1 MKRLIFIALSI
12 ILLAQ
17 YSCKKVQPEMKELDC
32 SCAKEVSAEFTME
45 ERGTIF
51 DSNPD
56 RFLTL
61 TDTTSRNKRVKFTA
75 KEIDAEYTWYIG
87 TEVLHT
93 KTFERNFND
102 AWAGQNI
109 PITLVVKK
117 KPNRVCFP
125 NEDGYDSITKI
136 LHVSQYPIETSDDFI
151 MGSLEGV
158 YRFKSAHLA
167 DSFDVTFYFSK
178 NTSVHLSELF
188 NLENYDGMGANC
200 YDNWGI
206 EAGNY
211 RQCFIINNGY
221 CSFFEGNIHNKID
234 GTATMD
240 FKLYYTNHPNYK
252 EYHYKGRRISNL

>member
-1 MKRLIFIALSI
+1 MKK
-12 ILLAQ
+12 ILLLLLGFIVFTLI
-17 YSCKKVQPEMKELDC
+17 SCKKVQPNMDTVDC
-32 SCAKEVSAEFTME
+32 SCAKEVSADFTME
-45 ERGTIF
+45 ERGTVF
-51 DSNPD
+51 GPNPD

-61 TDTTSRNKRVKFTA
+61 TDTTSRNKVVKFSA
-75 KEIDAEYTWYIG
+75 KEVDAEYTWYIG
-87 TEVLHT
+87 TEIINS
-93 KTFERNFND
+93 KTFERNFPD
-102 AWAGQNI
+102 IWAGQNI

-117 KPNRVCFP
+117 KTNRICFP
-125 NEDGYDSITKI
+125 NDDGYDSITKI
-136 LHVSQYPIETSDDFI
+136 LHVSQYPIETADNFI

-178 NTSVHLSELF
+178 NTSIDLFELF

-200 YDNWGI
+200 YDNRGI

-221 CSFFEGNIHNKID
+221 CSLLEGNIHNKMD

-240 FKLYYTNHPNYK
+240 FSIYYPGHPNYQVFN
-252 EYHYKGRRISNL
+252 YKGRRISNL